1 MLSTILQ
8 KEFLLFLSYCLSPDS
23 QALPE
28 CAARISWA
36 DLLQFAKKQ
45 SVVGVYW
52 QGVKRMSGL
61 ETNRPSEDDVMDW
74 MVEVSKIAK
83 RNRKVNAVAVKVI
96 KGFRQQGFEACVL
109 QGQGNALL
117 YPDPSSRT
125 SGDID
130 VYVHPQQQGG
140 RWRNDEAA
148 IRKIITF
155 CKGLDKLARAVYHHI
170 DIPAVDKV
178 PVEVHYRATWLNAP
192 VNNRRLQN
200 LLSTLLS
207 RKDGTK
213 HVALPEEA
221 GDITIPGFSFNVVFQ
236 LSHILN
242 HLLHEGVGLR
252 QLVDYYYLLRSHAC
266 SKEDQAWLDT
276 SLKRCGLHQISSAV
290 SWVLANVLGLPER
303 YLITKPNE
311 RYGQQLMRE
320 MIAGGNFGKYDERL
334 LSGTSHSK
342 LVANIQRLVRDV
354 RMLAYYPSECLW
366 EPWFRVWHWV
376 WRKKHNS
383 FYNVLN
389 SI

>member
-1 MLSTILQ
+1 M
-8 KEFLLFLSYCLSPDS
+8 
-23 QALPE
+23 
-28 CAARISWA
+28 
-36 DLLQFAKKQ
+36 
-45 SVVGVYW
+45 
-52 QGVKRMSGL
+52 
-61 ETNRPSEDDVMDW
+61 
-74 MVEVSKIAK
+74 
-83 RNRKVNAVAVKVI
+83 
-96 KGFRQQGFEACVL
+96 
-109 QGQGNALL
+109 
-117 YPDPSSRT
+117 
-125 SGDID
+125 
-130 VYVHPQQQGG
+130 
-140 RWRNDEAA
+140 
-148 IRKIITF
+148 
-155 CKGLDKLARAVYHHI
+155 
-170 DIPAVDKV
+170 
-178 PVEVHYRATWLNAP
+178 
-192 VNNRRLQN
+192 
-200 LLSTLLS
+200 
-207 RKDGTK
+207 
-213 HVALPEEA
+213 
-221 GDITIPGFSFNVVFQ
+221 VFQ